1 MHISEPTPARR
12 RISLTPLVDVIF
24 LLLMFFMLTSTFARF
39 ADLDVA
45 RQSATP
51 PGEAESGSPSGP
63 AALRGAIVSVSAD
76 LHVRVNGTDTAPEDI
91 AARLDA
97 LYDRGARTAIVV
109 TDYQATVQDLVSVL
123 ERARRSKI
131 AVAIAQ

>member
-1 MHISEPTPARR
+1 MHISEPAPARR

-24 LLLMFFMLTSTFARF
+24 LLLMFFMLSSTFARF

-51 PGEAESGSPSGP
+51 DEDGIAPPSETAP
-63 AALRGAIVSVSAD
+63 LRGAIVSVSAD
-76 LHVRVNGTDTAPEDI
+76 LQVRVNGADTAPDDI
-91 AARLDA
+91 ATTLDA

-109 TDYQATVQDLVSVL
+109 ADTRATVQDLVSVL
-123 ERARRSKI
+123 ERARQSKI

>member
-24 LLLMFFMLTSTFARF
+24 LLLMFFMLSSTFARF

-51 PGEAESGSPSGP
+51 GESGLASPSDP
-63 AALRGAIVSVSAD
+63 DALRGAIVSVSAD
-76 LHVRVNGTDTAPEDI
+76 LQVRVNGTDTAPDDI
-91 AARLDA
+91 AATLDA

-109 TDYQATVQDLVSVL
+109 ADTRATVQDLVSVL
-123 ERARRSKI
+123 ERARQSKI

>member
-24 LLLMFFMLTSTFARF
+24 LLLMFFMLSSTFARF

-51 PGEAESGSPSGP
+51 GEAESGSPSGP
-63 AALRGAIVSVSAD
+63 SALRGAIVSVSAD

-91 AARLDA
+91 ADRLDA

-109 TDYQATVQDLVSVL
+109 ADYQATVQDLVSVL

>member
-24 LLLMFFMLTSTFARF
+24 LLLMFFMLSSTFARF

-51 PGEAESGSPSGP
+51 GESGFASPSDP
-63 AALRGAIVSVSAD
+63 DALRGAIVSVSAD
-76 LHVRVNGTDTAPEDI
+76 LQVRVNGTDTAPDDI
-91 AARLDA
+91 AATLDA

-109 TDYQATVQDLVSVL
+109 ADTRATVQDLVSVL
-123 ERARRSKI
+123 ERARQSKI

>member
-1 MHISEPTPARR
+1 MHISEPMPARR

-24 LLLMFFMLTSTFARF
+24 LLLMFFMLSSTFARF

-51 PGEAESGSPSGP
+51 GEAGFASASEP
-63 AALRGAIVSVSAD
+63 APLRGAIVSVSAD
-76 LHVRVNGTDTAPEDI
+76 FQVRVNGTDTAPDDI
-91 AARLDA
+91 AATLDA

-109 TDYQATVQDLVSVL
+109 ADHRATVQDLVSVL
-123 ERARRSKI
+123 ERARQSKI

>member
-24 LLLMFFMLTSTFARF
+24 LLLMFFMLSSTFARF

-51 PGEAESGSPSGP
+51 GEAGLAPPSGT
-63 AALRGAIVSVSAD
+63 AALRGAIVAVSAD
-76 LHVRVNGTDTAPEDI
+76 LQVRVNGTDTAPDDI
-91 AARLDA
+91 AATLDA

-109 TDYQATVQDLVSVL
+109 ADTRATVQDLVSVL
-123 ERARRSKI
+123 ERARQSKI